1 MAITKKN
8 LTCIVC
14 PRGCTLTVTLD
25 SALENP
31 VVSVEGQGCK
41 RGVDYATAECTHPT
55 RVLTTTAPTV
65 DGGVVPCKTDRA
77 IPRELLFEAMKAVGS
92 LSAPAVVRIGDIL
105 LPDLLGTGANI
116 VATTTFQTR
125 FHA

>member
-14 PRGCTLTVTLD
+14 PRGCALTVTLD
-25 SALENP
+25 SEAANP

-41 RGVDYATAECTHPT
+41 RGVEYATAECTHPT

-77 IPRELLFEAMKAVGS
+77 SPRELLFEAMKAVNS

-105 LPDLLGTGANI
+105 LENLLGTGANI
-116 VATTTFQTR
+116 VATANR
-125 FHA
+125 G

>member
-25 SALENP
+25 SEATNP

-77 IPRELLFEAMKAVGS
+77 IPRELLFEAMKAVNT

-116 VATTTFQTR
+116 VATANR
-125 FHA
+125 G

>member
-77 IPRELLFEAMKAVGS
+77 IPRELLFEAMKAVNS
-92 LSAPAVVRIGDIL
+92 LSAPAVVRIGDSL
-105 LPDLLGTGANI
+105 LENLLGTGANI
-116 VATTTFQTR
+116 VATANR
-125 FHA
+125 G

>member
-77 IPRELLFEAMKAVGS
+77 IPRELLFEAMKAVNA

-105 LPDLLGTGANI
+105 LSDLLGTGANI
-116 VATTTFQTR
+116 VATANR
-125 FHA
+125 G

>member
-77 IPRELLFEAMKAVGS
+77 IPRELLFEAMKAVNT

-105 LPDLLGTGANI
+105 LEDLLGTGANI
-116 VATTTFQTR
+116 VATANR
-125 FHA
+125 G

>member
-1 MAITKKN
+1 MATTTKN

-41 RGVDYATAECTHPT
+41 RGVDYAIAECTHPT
-55 RVLTTTAPTV
+55 RVLTTTAPTG
-65 DGGVVPCKTDRA
+65 DGGVVPCKTNKP
-77 IPRELLFEAMKAVGS
+77 IPRELLFEAMEIINTLA
-92 LSAPAVVRIGDIL
+92 APATVRIGDGLIANIL
-105 LPDLLGTGANI
+105 NTGADV
-116 VATTTFQTR
+116 VATAHR
-125 FHA
+125 G

>member
-14 PRGCTLTVTLD
+14 PRGCALTVTLD
-25 SALENP
+25 SEATNP

-77 IPRELLFEAMKAVGS
+77 IPRELLFEAMKAINT
-92 LSAPAVVRIGDIL
+92 LSAPAVVRIGDVL

-116 VATTTFQTR
+116 VATANR
-125 FHA
+125 G

>member
-1 MAITKKN
+1 MAITTKN

-25 SALENP
+25 SDLENP

-77 IPRELLFEAMKAVGS
+77 IPRELLFEAMKAVNA

-105 LPDLLGTGANI
+105 LENLLGTGANI
-116 VATTTFQTR
+116 VATANR
-125 FHA
+125 G

>member
-14 PRGCTLTVTLD
+14 PRGCALTVTLD
-25 SALENP
+25 SELENP

-41 RGVDYATAECTHPT
+41 RGVEYATAECTHPT

-77 IPRELLFEAMKAVGS
+77 IPRELLFEAMKAVNS

-105 LPDLLGTGANI
+105 LENLLGTGANI
-116 VATTTFQTR
+116 VATANR
-125 FHA
+125 G

>member
-25 SALENP
+25 SELENP

-41 RGVDYATAECTHPT
+41 RGVEYATAECTHPT

-65 DGGVVPCKTDRA
+65 DGGVVPCKTDKP
-77 IPRELLFEAMKAVGS
+77 IPRELLFEAMKAVNA
-92 LSAPAVVRIGDIL
+92 LSTPAVVRIGDIL
-105 LPDLLGTGANI
+105 LENLLNTGANI
-116 VATTTFQTR
+116 VATANR
-125 FHA
+125 G

>member
-1 MAITKKN
+1 MATTTKT

-25 SALENP
+25 SAAENP

-65 DGGVVPCKTDRA
+65 DGGVVPCKTDKA
-77 IPRELLFEAMKAVGS
+77 IPRELLFEAMEAVNR
-92 LSAPAVVRIGDIL
+92 LSTPATVRIGDVL
-105 LPDLLGTGANI
+105 LENLLDTGANI
-116 VATTTFQTR
+116 VATADR
-125 FHA
+125 G

>member
-25 SALENP
+25 SDLENP

-65 DGGVVPCKTDRA
+65 DGGVVPCKTNKP
-77 IPRELLFEAMKAVGS
+77 IPRELLFEAMEIINT
-92 LSAPAVVRIGDIL
+92 LSAPATVRIGDVLVANIL
-105 LPDLLGTGANI
+105 DTGADV
-116 VATTTFQTR
+116 VATAHR
-125 FHA
+125 G

>member
-77 IPRELLFEAMKAVGS
+77 IPRELLFEAMKAVNS
-92 LSAPAVVRIGDIL
+92 LSAPAVVRIGDVL

-116 VATTTFQTR
+116 VATANR
-125 FHA
+125 G

>member
-1 MAITKKN
+1 MAITTKN

-25 SALENP
+25 SDLENP

-105 LPDLLGTGANI
+105 LEDLLGTGANI
-116 VATTTFQTR
+116 VVTANR
-125 FHA
+125 G

>member
-1 MAITKKN
+1 MAITQKN

-25 SALENP
+25 SEASNP

-41 RGVDYATAECTHPT
+41 RGVDYAVAECTHPT

-65 DGGVVPCKTDRA
+65 DGGVVPCKTDRP
-77 IPRELLFEAMKAVGS
+77 IPRELLFEAMKEVNS

-105 LPDLLGTGANI
+105 LENLLGTGANI
-116 VATTTFQTR
+116 VATANR
-125 FHA
+125 G

>member
-14 PRGCTLTVTLD
+14 PRGCALTVTLD
-25 SALENP
+25 SEAANP

-41 RGVDYATAECTHPT
+41 RGVDYAVAECTHPT

-77 IPRELLFEAMKAVGS
+77 IPRELLFEAMKAVNF

-116 VATTTFQTR
+116 VATANR
-125 FHA
+125 G

>member
-1 MAITKKN
+1 MAITTKN

-25 SALENP
+25 SEAANP

-77 IPRELLFEAMKAVGS
+77 IPRELLFEAMKVVNS

-105 LPDLLGTGANI
+105 LEDLLGTGANI
-116 VATTTFQTR
+116 VATANR
-125 FHA
+125 GEL

>member
-1 MAITKKN
+1 MATTTKN

-14 PRGCTLTVTLD
+14 PRGCTLTVTLE
-25 SALENP
+25 SAAENP

-65 DGGVVPCKTDRA
+65 DGGVVPCKTDKA
-77 IPRELLFEAMKAVGS
+77 IPRELLFEAMKAVNS
-92 LSAPAVVRIGDIL
+92 LSAPAVVRIGDVL

-116 VATTTFQTR
+116 VATANR
-125 FHA
+125 G

>member
-1 MAITKKN
+1 MATTTKT

-25 SALENP
+25 SSLENP

-41 RGVDYATAECTHPT
+41 RGVEYATAECTHPT

-65 DGGVVPCKTDRA
+65 DGGVVPCKTDKP
-77 IPRELLFEAMKAVGS
+77 IPRELLFEAMAAVNR
-92 LSAPAVVRIGDIL
+92 LSAPATIRIGDVL
-105 LPDLLGTGANI
+105 LENLLDTGANI
-116 VATTTFQTR
+116 VATADR
-125 FHA
+125 G

>member
-14 PRGCTLTVTLD
+14 PRGCALTVTLD
-25 SALENP
+25 SEAANP

-41 RGVDYATAECTHPT
+41 RGVEYATAECTHPT

-77 IPRELLFEAMKAVGS
+77 IPRELLFEAMKAVNS

-116 VATTTFQTR
+116 VATANR
-125 FHA
+125 G

>member
-1 MAITKKN
+1 MAITTKN

-25 SALENP
+25 SVLENP

-77 IPRELLFEAMKAVGS
+77 IPRELLFEAMKAVNS

-105 LPDLLGTGANI
+105 LPNLLGTGANI
-116 VATTTFQTR
+116 VATANR
-125 FHA
+125 G

>member
-14 PRGCTLTVTLD
+14 PRGCALTVTLD
-25 SALENP
+25 SEAENP

-77 IPRELLFEAMKAVGS
+77 IPRELLFEAMKAVNS

-116 VATTTFQTR
+116 VATANR
-125 FHA
+125 G

>member
-1 MAITKKN
+1 MAITTKN

-77 IPRELLFEAMKAVGS
+77 IPRELLFEAMKAVNA

-105 LPDLLGTGANI
+105 LSDLLGTGANI
-116 VATTTFQTR
+116 VATANR
-125 FHA
+125 G

>member
-25 SALENP
+25 SALGNP

-77 IPRELLFEAMKAVGS
+77 IPRELLFEAMKVVNS

-116 VATTTFQTR
+116 VATANR
-125 FHA
+125 G

>member
-1 MAITKKN
+1 MAVTTKN

-77 IPRELLFEAMKAVGS
+77 IPRELLFEAMKAVNS
-92 LSAPAVVRIGDIL
+92 LSAPAVVRIGDVL

-116 VATTTFQTR
+116 VATANR
-125 FHA
+125 G

>member
-1 MAITKKN
+1 MAITTKN

-25 SALENP
+25 SEAANP

-41 RGVDYATAECTHPT
+41 RGVEYATAECTHPT

-77 IPRELLFEAMKAVGS
+77 IPRELLFEAMKAVNS

-105 LPDLLGTGANI
+105 LEDLLGTGANI
-116 VATTTFQTR
+116 VATANR
-125 FHA
+125 G

>member
-77 IPRELLFEAMKAVGS
+77 IPRELLFEAMKAVNS

-105 LPDLLGTGANI
+105 LPNLLGTGANI
-116 VATTTFQTR
+116 VATANR
-125 FHA
+125 G

>member
-25 SALENP
+25 SELENP

-41 RGVDYATAECTHPT
+41 RGVEYATAECTHPT

-77 IPRELLFEAMKAVGS
+77 IPRELLFEAMKAVNT

-116 VATTTFQTR
+116 VATANR
-125 FHA
+125 G